1 MRELFSFT
9 GKSVIVTG
17 GSLGIGAAAV
27 RLFAER
33 GAIVT
38 IASRDSAAARP
49 LVEEAATAGRIRHV
63 ACDVASEADVEH
75 LMEDTVSAT
84 GRLDV
89 LVNNAGI
96 YHAGTADQT
105 SLANWNRVMA
115 VNLTGTFLATRY
127 AVPHLENSRGRIVNV
142 SSEAGLV
149 GIGGQVAYNVS
160 KTGMIALTKS
170 CAIDYARRG
179 IRVTCVCPGTTWT
192 PLVEGLLDQV
202 ENRSDVLKRL
212 ESSRPENRLGTA
224 EEVASAIL
232 YLASDEAAYATG
244 AILSV
249 DGGYTVQ

>member
-1 MRELFSFT
+1 MRELFSFS

-33 GAIVT
+33 GAVVT
-38 IASRDSAAARP
+38 IASRDAAAARAM
-49 LVEEAATAGRIRHV
+49 VEEEATAGRIRH
-63 ACDVASEADVEH
+63 AGCDVASEADVER
-75 LMEDTVSAT
+75 LMADTVAAT

-89 LVNNAGI
+89 LVNNAGV
-96 YHAGTADQT
+96 YLAGTAEET
-105 SLANWNRVMA
+105 TLADWDRVIA
-115 VNLTGTFLATRY
+115 VNLTGTFLATKH
-127 AVPHLENSRGRIVNV
+127 AVPHLEKTRGRIVNV

-160 KTGMIALTKS
+160 KTGMIALTRS

-192 PLVEGLLDQV
+192 PLVEGLLDQSG
-202 ENRSDVLKRL
+202 NRAEVLQRL

-249 DGGYTVQ
+249 DGGYTAQ

>member
-33 GAIVT
+33 GATVT
-38 IASRDSAAARP
+38 IASRDAEAARA
-49 LVEEAATAGRIRHV
+49 LVEQDGRIRHV
-63 ACDVASEADVEH
+63 ACDVASEAAVER
-75 LMEDTVSAT
+75 LMADTVSAT

-96 YHAGTADQT
+96 YLAGTAEET
-105 SLANWNRVMA
+105 SLVDWNRVMA
-115 VNLTGTFLATRY
+115 VNLTGTFLATKH
-127 AVPHLENSRGRIVNV
+127 AVPHLEKTKGRIVNV

-149 GIGGQVAYNVS
+149 GIGGQLAYNVS
-160 KTGMIALTKS
+160 KTGMIAITKS

-192 PLVEGLLDQV
+192 PLVESLIGQFDNPGEV
-202 ENRSDVLKRL
+202 RRRL
-212 ESSRPENRLGTA
+212 ESARPENRLGTA

-249 DGGYTVQ
+249 DGGYTAQ